1 MAGMVRRPR
10 NNGTDSAPEPT
21 QDDTPS
27 SFRLLKTGAEGL
39 GAMLAAIRDARHS
52 IRLETYIF
60 RDGPVGARFRQ
71 ALSEARGRGVD
82 VRVLVDAFGSFEL
95 PDRFW
100 TPLRAA
106 GADVRWFNPFSLK
119 RWSYR
124 DHRKLLVCDGGL
136 AIVGGFNIADEY
148 DGDGVTSGWRD
159 LGLAVTGPLARELE
173 RTFDRMF
180 ARADFRHRRWQRL
193 RKAQIHAVTLAN
205 GEALSSGPGCRHG
218 AIKRALVRDLARAD
232 DVRIASAYFLPTWR
246 LRRGLRRV
254 VKRGG
259 RVQLMLAGQSDML
272 LSHLAGRW
280 LYRSLLRAGVEIF
293 EYQPQILHAKLIVV
307 DGITYVGSA
316 NLDTR
321 SLSINYELLVR
332 VRDPELTRD
341 AAAMFDADLRHCRRI
356 ERQAWRRSRTWWSK
370 LKESWS
376 YFLLAKVDL
385 LLARWQLKALR

>member
-1 MAGMVRRPR
+1 MRLAVKNQTDPAAERRP
-10 NNGTDSAPEPT
+10 DDAP
-21 QDDTPS
+21 S
-27 SFRLLKTGAEGL
+27 RFRLLKTGAEGL
-39 GAMLAAIRDARHS
+39 NAMLAAISEARQS
-52 IRLETYIF
+52 IRFETYIF

-71 ALSEARGRGVD
+71 ALSEACGRGAD

-100 TPLRAA
+100 ATLRDA
-106 GADVRWFNPFSLK
+106 GADVRWFNPFSLN
-119 RWSYR
+119 RWAYR
-124 DHRKLLVCDGGL
+124 DHRKLLVCDGRL

-159 LGLAVTGPLARELE
+159 LGLEVDGSLAPELD

-193 RKAQIHAVTLAN
+193 RKAQIRTVILAN
-205 GEALSSGPGCRHG
+205 GEVLSSGPGCRHG

-232 DVRIASAYFLPTWR
+232 EVRMASAYFLPTWR
-246 LRRGLRRV
+246 LRRELRRV

-259 RVQLMLAGQSDML
+259 RVQLMLAGKSDML
-272 LSHLAGRW
+272 LSYLAGRW
-280 LYRSLLRAGVEIF
+280 LYRALLRAGVEVF
-293 EYQPQILHAKLIVV
+293 EYQPQILHAKLIVI
-307 DGITYVGSA
+307 DGTAYLGSA

-332 VRDPELTRD
+332 VTDPELTRE
-341 AAAMFDADLRHCRRI
+341 AAAMFDADLQHCRRI
-356 ERQAWRRSRTWWSK
+356 ERQAWRRSRTWWSM
-370 LKESWS
+370 LKEGWS

-385 LLARWQLKALR
+385 FLARRQLKALR